1 MSMNLGDS
9 GGILTFAV
17 EVDAWR
23 KGIRLHWNL
32 PRHALE

>member
-9 GGILTFAV
+9 GGIFTVVV

-23 KGIRLHWNL
+23 TGIRLHWNL
-32 PRHALE
+32 PIYTLV